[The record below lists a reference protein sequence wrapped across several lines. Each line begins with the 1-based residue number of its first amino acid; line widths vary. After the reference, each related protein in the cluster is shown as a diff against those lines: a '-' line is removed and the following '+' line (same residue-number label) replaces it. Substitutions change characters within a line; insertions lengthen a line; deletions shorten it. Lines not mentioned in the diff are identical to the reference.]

1 MDYKVLVPV
10 KVAHS
15 LSGIEKKY
23 RDQIHIALKA
33 LERSP
38 LLGKKLWGQYKMY
51 RSLRVGDYRIIY
63 QIKISKLIILVIK
76 IGNRQGI
83 Y

>member
-1 MDYKVLVPV
+1 MDYKVSLPV
-10 KVAHS
+10 KVANS
-15 LSGIEKKY
+15 LDKIEKRYKE
-23 RDQIHIALKA
+23 QILVSLKG

-38 LLGKKLWGQYKMY
+38 LLGKKLWGQYKDC
-51 RSLRVGDYRIIY
+51 RSLRVGEYRIIY
-63 QIKISKLIILVIK
+63 QVRASKLIVLVIK